1 MKKITTEEIR
11 DLFNRVM
18 IEEISFS
25 EMVEVINERVR
36 DDGVSEFKDGD
47 FLHSDWD
54 DENVTLI
61 CKKQKGNKIYYHV
74 YKSESFGVT
83 FDKTYWSNDGDFRY
97 ATEAEEQELID
108 AIAREGKI
116 WDAEKKCIEDII

>member
-25 EMVEVINERVR
+25 EMVEVINERVSEE
-36 DDGVSEFKDGD
+36 GVSKFKDGD

-74 YKSESFGVT
+74 YKSKSFGVT

-108 AIAREGKI
+108 AIAKEGKI
-116 WDAEKKCIEDII
+116 WNTKKKCIEDII